1 MRTDNDPEM
10 DPRKLRDR
18 IVRLERLVDR
28 FAREDVVIDGAR
40 VLKVRSPNGHYW
52 ALTTTDAGALVLVDK
67 GTSL

>member
-18 IVRLERLVDR
+18 ILILEQKLDRLTK
-28 FAREDVVIDGAR
+28 EDVVIDGAR
-40 VLKVRSPNGHYW
+40 VIKVRSPNGHYW

-67 GTSL
+67 GTTL